1 MDLMNGLSRFDRR
14 QQEVKGVRFV
24 VAVYKKF
31 LDDQASQLGALIAYY
46 AFVSLFPLLL
56 VLVTV
61 LGFVLQGNPAEKE
74 RILRGA
80 LGRVPLISDSIH
92 IQGLQG
98 STPALIIGV
107 VFALL
112 AGVGITNASQNA
124 FNRIWGVPF
133 KRRPNFFAQRLR
145 SLGMLLLLG
154 ALTIVSAT
162 AAGFVGASD
171 HSTGAVVASEL
182 IAVLSNLVVFTLAFK
197 LLTAKELTLRDVI
210 VGVVVAT
217 ILIQG
222 LQHLGGLYLAHTL
235 ERTTPLYGAFAVVL
249 GLLAWFYIAAQLVL
263 FSAEFNVV
271 SRNRLWPRSLFEEN
285 VGRTDERALRI
296 AARTEE
302 RLHSEHVTVDF
313 EDPPPREE

>member
-1 MDLMNGLSRFDRR
+1 M
-14 QQEVKGVRFV
+14 
-24 VAVYKKF
+24 
-31 LDDQASQLGALIAYY
+31 
-46 AFVSLFPLLL
+46 
-56 VLVTV
+56 
-61 LGFVLQGNPAEKE
+61 
-74 RILRGA
+74 
-80 LGRVPLISDSIH
+80 
-92 IQGLQG
+92 
-98 STPALIIGV
+98 
-107 VFALL
+107 FALL

-249 GLLAWFYIAAQLVL
+249 GLWRGSTSPPNWCSSQPSSTWSPGTACGRGASLKRTSGEPT
-263 FSAEFNVV
+263 SAPCG
-271 SRNRLWPRSLFEEN
+271 SPHAPRS
-285 VGRTDERALRI
+285 GSTPSTSRWISRTRRRARSSHLTAA
-296 AARTEE
+296 AARPILTT
-302 RLHSEHVTVDF
+302 LS
-313 EDPPPREE
+313 